1 MRYVPKE
8 LEEEFRN
15 ETEILGLKRLLLACY
30 SGMFFV
36 PFFLILDMMVVPE
49 RLSFFLKLRFA
60 SVLVLLLIAFLIK
73 FYAHFIKRNLFAFYF
88 IGSLAVSTPV
98 NIMVVYF
105 GGHESY
111 YYVGLILVII
121 CLEMIFPW
129 NLVQGGIVF
138 GTIYFGYVGSILIFD
153 DISNWKIFCNNN
165 FFLSSSIAY
174 SVISVIM
181 HNRYRERTFLSKVEL
196 RNAKDT
202 LQEAFDKLKKVDEM
216 KTNFVSSVSHELR
229 TPLTSVIGFASNT
242 TKIFKKDFIPILPP
256 DDRKLKRK
264 SIIVSDNLSIIVSE
278 GTRLTRLINDVL
290 DISKIEAGKLE
301 LDIKDVDLLAICK
314 HALSAVSGYPKPEN
328 VQVGFVYNGAK
339 RLVKGDNDRIVQVIT
354 NLMSNSLKFTED
366 GKVELKVEFLDD
378 YALVSINDT
387 GIGIREENLTE
398 VFSRFKQIGHSLTDK
413 PRGTGLGLPIC
424 KEMVTLMGRSIWVK
438 SKIGIGSNFFFTLKY
453 SSECIEENIDNSDL
467 ILPEGES
474 GVKRVNVINKITEKV
489 TAKKVL
495 IVDDDPN
502 IRKLIRQEVEDV
514 GYSVIEARDGAEAL
528 VMAKNN
534 VNKVGLILLDIIMP
548 GVDGFD
554 VLRAIKTTAELAHIP
569 VIVISAYEH
578 EKKLYQLGAD
588 GLLTKPINQV
598 ALQSHI
604 STVMGNGDGENIN
617 S

>member
-8 LEEEFRN
+8 LEDEFRN

-49 RLSFFLKLRFA
+49 KLSFFLKLRFA
-60 SVLVLLLIAFLIK
+60 SILVLLLIAVLIK
-73 FYAHFIKRNLFAFYF
+73 FKAHFIKRNLFTFYF

-138 GTIYFGYVGSILIFD
+138 GTIYFGYVGSVLIFD
-153 DISNWKIFCNNN
+153 EITDWSIFFNNN
-165 FFLSSSIAY
+165 FFLFSSIAY
-174 SVISVIM
+174 SFISIIM
-181 HNRYRERTFLSKVEL
+181 HNRYREKTFLSKVEL

-242 TKIFKKDFIPILPP
+242 KKIFLKNFIPILP
-256 DDRKLKRK
+256 DDKKLEKK
-264 SIIVSDNLSIIVSE
+264 SMIVSDNLSIIVSE
-278 GTRLTRLINDVL
+278 GTRLTKLINDVL

-301 LDIKDVDLLAICK
+301 LDIKDVDLLEVCK
-314 HALSAVSGYPKPEN
+314 HVLSVVAGYPKPEK
-328 VQVGFVYNGAK
+328 VQIEFVHSGVD
-339 RLVKGDNDRIVQVIT
+339 RFVKGDRDRIVQVIT

-378 YALVSINDT
+378 NALVSINDT
-387 GIGIREENLTE
+387 GIGICEEDLTE
-398 VFSRFKQIGHSLTDK
+398 VFSRFKQIGHTLTDK

-424 KEMVTLMGRSIWVK
+424 REIVTLMEGTIWVE
-438 SKIGIGSNFFFTLKY
+438 SRIGIGSSFFFTLKY
-453 SSECIEENIDNSDL
+453 AGEWIEENIDNNAL
-467 ILPEGES
+467 ILPETERV
-474 GVKRVNVINKITEKV
+474 VKRVNVVRKISKEAMDKN
-489 TAKKVL
+489 VL
-495 IVDDDPN
+495 VVDDDPN
-502 IRKLIRQEVEDV
+502 IRKLICQDVEEV

-528 VMAKNN
+528 VIANDKVNN
-534 VNKVGLILLDIIMP
+534 VGLILLDIIMP

-554 VLRAIKTTAELAHIP
+554 VLSAIKANSELVHIP

-578 EKKLYQLGAD
+578 EKKLSQLGAD
-588 GLLTKPINQV
+588 GLLTKPINQWQ
-598 ALQSHI
+598 LQSSI
-604 STVMGNGDGENIN
+604 SAVMGRGSEGDID

>member
-1 MRYVPKE
+1 MRYVPIE

-36 PFFLILDMMVVPE
+36 PFFLILDIMVVPE
-49 RLSFFLKLRFA
+49 KLSFFLKLRFA
-60 SVLVLLLIAFLIK
+60 SVLVLFLIAFLIK
-73 FYAHFIKRNLFAFYF
+73 FKAHFIKKNLFTFYF

-129 NLVQGGIVF
+129 NLAQGAIVF
-138 GTIYFGYVGSILIFD
+138 GTIYFGYVGSVLIFD
-153 DISNWKIFCNNN
+153 EISNWRIFFNNN
-165 FFLSSSIAY
+165 FFLFSCIAY
-174 SVISVIM
+174 SFISIIM
-181 HNRYRERTFLSKVEL
+181 HNRYREKTFLSKIEL

-242 TKIFKKDFIPILPP
+242 KKIFTKDFIPILSE
-256 DDRKLKRK
+256 DDKKLKRK
-264 SIIVSDNLSIIVSE
+264 SMIVSDNLSIIVSE
-278 GTRLTRLINDVL
+278 GTRLTKLINDVL

-301 LDIKDVDLLAICK
+301 LDIQNVDILEVCK
-314 HALSAVSGYPKPEN
+314 HVLSVVAGYPKPEKI
-328 VQVGFVYNGAK
+328 QVEFVHSGVD
-339 RLVKGDNDRIVQVIT
+339 RFVKGDRDRIVQVIT
-354 NLMSNSLKFTED
+354 NLMSNSLKFTEE

-378 YALVSINDT
+378 YALISINDT
-387 GIGIREENLTE
+387 GIGICEEDLTE
-398 VFSRFKQIGHSLTDK
+398 VFSRFKQIGHMLTDK

-424 KEMVTLMGRSIWVK
+424 REIVTLMEGTIWVE
-438 SKIGIGSNFFFTLKY
+438 SRIGIGSSFFFTLKY
-453 SSECIEENIDNSDL
+453 AGEWIEENIDNNAL
-467 ILPEGES
+467 ILPETERV
-474 GVKRVNVINKITEKV
+474 VKRVNVVRKISKEVMDKN
-489 TAKKVL
+489 VL
-495 IVDDDPN
+495 VVDDDPN
-502 IRKLIRQEVEDV
+502 IRKLICQDVEEV

-528 VMAKNN
+528 VIANDKVNN
-534 VNKVGLILLDIIMP
+534 IGLILLDIIMP

-554 VLRAIKTTAELAHIP
+554 VLSAIKANSELVHIP

-578 EKKLYQLGAD
+578 EKKLSQLGAD
-588 GLLTKPINQV
+588 GLLTKPINQWQ
-598 ALQSHI
+598 LQSSI
-604 STVMGNGDGENIN
+604 SAVMGRGSEGDID